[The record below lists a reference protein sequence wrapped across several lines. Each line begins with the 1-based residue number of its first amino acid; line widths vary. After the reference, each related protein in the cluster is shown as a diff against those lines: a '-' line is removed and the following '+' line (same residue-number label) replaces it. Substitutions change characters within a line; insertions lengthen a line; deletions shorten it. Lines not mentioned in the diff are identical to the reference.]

1 MFHRQLGQDGSPLR
15 AAAMNVRVSRPED
28 ARAVVDIYNH
38 YVLTTAITFE
48 EQAVPESDMAARMR
62 NIEAAGLPWLVAE
75 VDGVVVGFAY
85 AGKWNARSAY
95 RYSAESTV
103 YVAHDNRAKRVGS
116 TLYEALIARLKQAG
130 YHTLIGGI
138 VVPNEASVRLHE
150 RFGFVKTAL
159 FREVGFK
166 FGQWRDVGYWQRN
179 L

>member
-1 MFHRQLGQDGSPLR
+1 M
-15 AAAMNVRVSRPED
+15 
-28 ARAVVDIYNH
+28 VDIYNH
-38 YVLTTAITFE
+38 YVLTTTITFE
-48 EQAVPESDMAARMR
+48 EQPVAESDMAARMR
-62 NIEAAGLPWLVAE
+62 NIEAVGLPWLVAE
-75 VDGVVVGFAY
+75 VDGVVVGYAY
-85 AGKWNARSAY
+85 AGKWNSRSAY

-103 YVAHDNRAKRVGS
+103 YVAHGNRARRVGS
-116 TLYEALIARLKQAG
+116 ALYEALIARLKDAG

-138 VVPNEASVRLHE
+138 VTPNEASVRLHE

>member
-1 MFHRQLGQDGSPLR
+1 
-15 AAAMNVRVSRPED
+15 MNVRIARPED

-38 YVLTTAITFE
+38 YLLTTAITFE
-48 EQAVPESDMAARMR
+48 EQPVLESDMAARMR

-75 VDGVVVGFAY
+75 VEGVVVGFAY
-85 AGKWNARSAY
+85 AGKWNARSAF

-116 TLYEALIARLKQAG
+116 TLYEDLIARLKEAG
-130 YHTLIGGI
+130 YRTLIGGI
-138 VVPNEASVRLHE
+138 VTPNEASIRLHE

>member
-1 MFHRQLGQDGSPLR
+1 
-15 AAAMNVRVSRPED
+15 MNVRIARPED

-48 EQAVPESDMAARMR
+48 EQPVLESDMAARMR
-62 NIEAAGLPWLVAE
+62 NVEASGLPWLVAE
-75 VDGVVVGFAY
+75 VEGVVVGFAY

-116 TLYEALIARLKQAG
+116 TLYEDLIARLKEAG

-138 VVPNEASVRLHE
+138 VTPNEASIRLHE

>member
-1 MFHRQLGQDGSPLR
+1 
-15 AAAMNVRVSRPED
+15 MNVRIARPED
-28 ARAVVDIYNH
+28 AHAVIDIYNH
-38 YVLTTAITFE
+38 YVLTTTITFE
-48 EQAVPESDMAARMR
+48 EQPVAESDMAARMR
-62 NIEAAGLPWLVAE
+62 NIEAVGLPWLVAE
-75 VDGVVVGFAY
+75 VDGVVVGYAY
-85 AGKWNARSAY
+85 AGKWNSRSAY

-103 YVAHDNRAKRVGS
+103 YVAHGNRARRVGS
-116 TLYEALIARLKQAG
+116 ALYEALIARLKDAG

-138 VVPNEASVRLHE
+138 VTPNEASVRLHE